1 MNPNVFRGGGWLL
14 TSDHK
19 SNTTDVGGLRAT
31 VPTTSVNVFKHLLL
45 VVYNIGKCILSVKVY
60 FSYKSRSHDVV
71 KIVMKLTIQINSAP
85 NPSFI
90 FSPSIYGF
98 PLSLCYLQTFRSIH
112 VDCHGYLLKTQ
123 SYFPQCLIY
132 YVNREYFQRSFQ
144 ITKITSNTIVWSRC
158 VLTWWLG
165 LPDMTVK
172 TWQVAIYW

>member
-90 FSPSIYGF
+90 FCPSIYASHYPF
-98 PLSLCYLQTFRSIH
+98 AIFKLF
-112 VDCHGYLLKTQ
+112 VQ
-123 SYFPQCLIY
+123 SMW
-132 YVNREYFQRSFQ
+132 
-144 ITKITSNTIVWSRC
+144 IV
-158 VLTWWLG
+158 T
-165 LPDMTVK
+165 
-172 TWQVAIYW
+172 AIC